1 MSEVNITVVGN
12 VATEPKLD
20 RNRNGDAFAHF
31 RLASNSARYDA
42 RSRSWVDDDTSFY
55 TVYCWRSPLADNIAV
70 SLHKGDPVVVYGR
83 LKNREWR
90 DDNQAMRISPEITAR
105 SLGHDL
111 YRGTST
117 FTKVSRQPAIPEDD
131 DAVESVRAAYF
142 AADDQHGVVDRRT
155 GEIEFGPRGGELRP
169 GIEQLVRGGAPTNR
183 PAGGD
188 ERILNGAPAAVG
200 DRLTAGDRMAADD
213 RMMGDDRTG
222 VRGRAPDVGDALG
235 GGGVPRSGGR
245 APDGGDALDGGG
257 VPRSGGRAPDGGD
270 GALGG
275 GAVPRSGGRAQPA
288 GTAASG
294 RSARTATSAPGT
306 EAAAAAGAMPQTDA
320 DQARSESS
328 PPADPPPAPRSG
340 GRARREKAGVGG

>member
-20 RNRNGDAFAHF
+20 RNKNGDAFAHF

-90 DDNQAMRISPEITAR
+90 DDNQTMRISPEITAR

-155 GEIEFGPRGGELRP
+155 GEIEFGSRGGEPRP
-169 GIEQLVRGGAPTNR
+169 GIEHLARGGAPTNG

-188 ERILNGAPAAVG
+188 DRILNGAPAAVG
-200 DRLTAGDRMAADD
+200 DRLTAGDRMAAGD
-213 RMMGDDRTG
+213 RMMGDDRAG
-222 VRGRAPDVGDALG
+222 VRGRAPDGGDALG

-245 APDGGDALDGGG
+245 APDGGDDA
-257 VPRSGGRAPDGGD
+257 PGRGS
-270 GALGG
+270 
-275 GAVPRSGGRAQPA
+275 RTQPA

-294 RSARTATSAPGT
+294 RSPRTATSAPGT
-306 EAAAAAGAMPQTDA
+306 EAAAASGAIPQADA
-320 DQARSESS
+320 DHARSESS
-328 PPADPPPAPRSG
+328 PPADPPPAPRSS
-340 GRARREKAGVGG
+340 GRARREKAGVAG

>member
-20 RNRNGDAFAHF
+20 RNKNGDAFAHF

-142 AADDQHGVVDRRT
+142 AAADQHGVVDRRT
-155 GEIEFGPRGGELRP
+155 GEIEFGSRGGEPRP
-169 GIEQLVRGGAPTNR
+169 GIEQLVRGGAPTNG
-183 PAGGD
+183 PAAGD
-188 ERILNGAPAAVG
+188 DRILNGAPAAVG
-200 DRLTAGDRMAADD
+200 DRLTAGDRMAPGD

-222 VRGRAPDVGDALG
+222 VRGRAPDGGGDALG

-245 APDGGDALDGGG
+245 A
-257 VPRSGGRAPDGGD
+257 
-270 GALGG
+270 
-275 GAVPRSGGRAQPA
+275 QPA
-288 GTAASG
+288 ETAASG

-306 EAAAAAGAMPQTDA
+306 EAAAASGAIPQADAG
-320 DQARSESS
+320 QARSEST
-328 PPADPPPAPRSG
+328 PPADPPPAPRSS
-340 GRARREKAGVGG
+340 GRTRREKAGVGS